1 MEGRDVLSRQHG
13 GGSSAILYIVS
24 SKELIKAEFEKNSSI
39 PVRGAAK
46 VNGIKSLLA
55 LFDYCLGYKLF

>member
-1 MEGRDVLSRQHG
+1 MCSA
-13 GGSSAILYIVS
+13 SSMVAAVVPFHIVS
-24 SKELIKAEFEKNSSI
+24 SKELIKAAFEKNPSI

-46 VNGIKSLLA
+46 VNGSKSLLA

>member
-1 MEGRDVLSRQHG
+1 MCPGGQR
-13 GGSSAILYIVS
+13 GGSSSAVLHIVS
-24 SKELIKAEFEKNSSI
+24 SKELIKAAFEKNSSI

-46 VNGIKSLLA
+46 VNGNKSLLA

>member
-1 MEGRDVLSRQHG
+1 MCPRGQRG

-24 SKELIKAEFEKNSSI
+24 SKELIKATFEKNSSI

-46 VNGIKSLLA
+46 VNESKSLLA